1 MIFDEYII
9 IKIILCIVIKLEQ
22 FIEFITGKCKLF

>member
-9 IKIILCIVIKLEQ
+9 IKIILCIVRKLEQ
-22 FIEFITGKCKLF
+22 FIEFITGKCDSF